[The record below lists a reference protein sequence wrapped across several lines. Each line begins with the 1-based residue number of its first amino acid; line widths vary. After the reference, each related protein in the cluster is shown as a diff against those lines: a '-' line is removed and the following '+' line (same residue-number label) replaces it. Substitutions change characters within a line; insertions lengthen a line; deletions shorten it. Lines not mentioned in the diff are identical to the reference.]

1 MTTRSVD
8 TRWAL
13 DPIATPSL
21 EDDSSSDSR
30 GRPTDLVVRDLKP
43 SVEVAGAN
51 EEAVEARD
59 GVEGDEAG
67 TEVG

>member
-1 MTTRSVD
+1 M
-8 TRWAL
+8 
-13 DPIATPSL
+13 
-21 EDDSSSDSR
+21 
-30 GRPTDLVVRDLKP
+30 VVRDLKP